1 MTAWQTDV
9 LVSLYVMFWL
19 GNFLANSVA
28 IVLLVKTK
36 QLSNYSYRFL
46 LMLAFWDACIAI
58 FKQPFEIIKTSVLL
72 YIPCSVTLSIH
83 ILSKTFPRM
92 SAYTIVLIG
101 IDRYVRIQ
109 YPLTFKRILTPF
121 QVSILM
127 IATCALAVFNSI
139 VSFVGNLKNE
149 EVIFRI
155 ITLAPDLTL
164 FIISVVLQV
173 KIIFILNR
181 RRGRV
186 TADDNRQSSREIYE
200 RAIKLSSRIVKLMVI
215 CLTPAAAAAT
225 IRSVLAKRLEGSS
238 RMHMEFFV
246 RMVLLGSYVNSIGN
260 AVLFLMMDNPS
271 RTYIRLKLQRITN
284 REP

>member
-1 MTAWQTDV
+1 MLNTSNVTKYCFSKVNFEKKHLTAWQTDA

-19 GNFLANSVA
+19 GNILANSVA

-46 LMLAFWDACIAI
+46 LMLAFSDVCIAI
-58 FKQPFEIIKTSVLL
+58 FKQPFEIIKTSNVLL

-92 SAYTIVLIG
+92 SAYTTVLIG

-121 QVSILM
+121 RVSILM

-139 VSFVGNLKNE
+139 VSFVGNLKNKE
-149 EVIFRI
+149 AIFRI

-181 RRGRV
+181 RRV
-186 TADDNRQSSREIYE
+186 TADNNQQSSREITKE
-200 RAIKLSSRIVKLMVI
+200 
-215 CLTPAAAAAT
+215 
-225 IRSVLAKRLEGSS
+225 
-238 RMHMEFFV
+238 
-246 RMVLLGSYVNSIGN
+246 LLNYLPVS
-260 AVLFLMMDNPS
+260 
-271 RTYIRLKLQRITN
+271 
-284 REP
+284 

>member
-1 MTAWQTDV
+1 MLNTSNVTTYCFSKVNFEKKHLTTWQTDV

-46 LMLAFWDACIAI
+46 LMLAFSDVCIAI
-58 FKQPFEIIKTSVLL
+58 FKQPFEIIKTSNVLL
-72 YIPCSVTLSIH
+72 YIPCSVTLSIQ

-109 YPLTFKRILTPF
+109 YPLTFKRILTSF
-121 QVSILM
+121 RVSILM

-139 VSFVGNLKNE
+139 VSFVGNLKNKE
-149 EVIFRI
+149 IIFRI

-181 RRGRV
+181 RRV
-186 TADDNRQSSREIYE
+186 TADNNQQSSREITKE
-200 RAIKLSSRIVKLMVI
+200 
-215 CLTPAAAAAT
+215 
-225 IRSVLAKRLEGSS
+225 
-238 RMHMEFFV
+238 
-246 RMVLLGSYVNSIGN
+246 LLNYLPVS
-260 AVLFLMMDNPS
+260 
-271 RTYIRLKLQRITN
+271 
-284 REP
+284 